1 MIHLQELLGPWAE
14 ACGQKLGLALKILV
28 RYLHRYLVW
37 NNELSSHMSGA
48 LDGTEKSKAQK
59 LGHPMLVQ
67 LILSQK
73 NQKSKFFNEQFFCN
87 WMICIFP
94 YIKLEAKWWKNGS
107 LCAVNCLILIKTAL
121 NSLLNKHWH
130 EPKPLRIQS
139 CSFQWKY
146 VSKIG
151 FILQFFVII

>member
-1 MIHLQELLGPWAE
+1 MLVVYINCIFIQFVFSNTLEFQSFVYKSNWITEWVTFCHVAQWTGSIASTKKLSPIWDPVHLQT
-14 ACGQKLGLALKILV
+14 
-28 RYLHRYLVW
+28 YSFLVW
-37 NNELSSHMSGA
+37 KPL
-48 LDGTEKSKAQK
+48 
-59 LGHPMLVQ
+59 
-67 LILSQK
+67 K
-73 NQKSKFFNEQFFCN
+73 NKYFIFVLFRN
-87 WMICIFP
+87 WPISTFP
-94 YIKLEAKWWKNGS
+94 YVKLEAKWRKNGS
-107 LCAVNCLILIKTAL
+107 LCSVNCLILIKTAL